1 MYLIKFLKALYKN
14 LLKNR
19 LLGIY
24 MIDYNIKSKE
34 IISYYMRTSKGI
46 KSTAGWFGLPIS
58 YVGKI
63 INEYKKKNGIR

>member
-1 MYLIKFLKALYKN
+1 VIY
-14 LLKNR
+14 
-19 LLGIY
+19 IY
-24 MIDYNIKSKE
+24 MIDYTIKPEE

-46 KSTAGWFGLPIS
+46 KSSAGWFGLPVS